1 MTMFDKM
8 LKIKENDAAVAL
20 ADKLLK
26 DAYERGESA
35 LKDVTDFVY
44 GLYAEQGPQLQR
56 RIEPPGAQGLCHDQ
70 LAVGVGHDVPDTV
83 GTGEAAPLGAAQS
96 DLADLLTV
104 SRLNHRYRSIPRPSP
119 SARWTR

>member
-1 MTMFDKM
+1 MTMFDKI

-44 GLYAEQGPQLQR
+44 GLYFEKA
-56 RIEPPGAQGLCHDQ
+56 
-70 LAVGVGHDVPDTV
+70 
-83 GTGEAAPLGAAQS
+83 
-96 DLADLLTV
+96 
-104 SRLNHRYRSIPRPSP
+104 N
-119 SARWTR
+119 